1 MTPWVYTFPF
11 KKSEKIIK
19 QEWYLMLDQN
29 TDRTYW
35 MIGAVVV
42 VAVLIGASKVAFPK
56 LFNTV
61 ITKFTSVL
69 TTGFAHFPIES
80 LMNFF

>member
-56 LFNTV
+56 LFNDV
-61 ITKFTSVL
+61 IAKFTSVL
-69 TTGFAHFPIES
+69 TAGFAHFPIES
-80 LMNFF
+80 LMSFF

>member
-1 MTPWVYTFPF
+1 
-11 KKSEKIIK
+11 
-19 QEWYLMLDQN
+19 MLDQN

-42 VAVLIGASKVAFPK
+42 VAVLIAAAKVAFPT
-56 LFNTV
+56 LFNSV
-61 ITKFTSVL
+61 IAKFTSVL

-80 LMNFF
+80 LTSFF